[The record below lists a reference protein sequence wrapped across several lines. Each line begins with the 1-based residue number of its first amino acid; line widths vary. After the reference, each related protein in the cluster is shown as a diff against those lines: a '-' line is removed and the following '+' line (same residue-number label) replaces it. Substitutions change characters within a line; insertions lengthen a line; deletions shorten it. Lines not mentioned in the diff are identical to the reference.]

1 MIKIEAVARSI
12 GVEGGRAK
20 PIPTETTSQRDIM
33 LLFDRGMAPGN
44 EFEPADLVVYN
55 VANNRRVDFREL
67 SAETFEEF
75 LRFGGFPVGRKGA
88 RRLMPLGRGTVLITG
103 ASGKSCMADNAPS

>member
-1 MIKIEAVARSI
+1 VIKIEAVARSI

-67 SAETFEEF
+67 SAEPIS
-75 LRFGGFPVGRKGA
+75 RW
-88 RRLMPLGRGTVLITG
+88 
-103 ASGKSCMADNAPS
+103 

>member
-1 MIKIEAVARSI
+1 VIKIEAVARSI
-12 GVEGGRAK
+12 GVEGGR
-20 PIPTETTSQRDIM
+20 

-67 SAETFEEF
+67 SAEPIS
-75 LRFGGFPVGRKGA
+75 RW
-88 RRLMPLGRGTVLITG
+88 
-103 ASGKSCMADNAPS
+103 